1 MQYDSKTR
9 IRKLKLA
16 LLREGG
22 DKRMDASDR
31 ISYLLHEYSDIMIP
45 EPGTSKEDDL
55 RSMLE
60 ELTYYPEFIEEI
72 LDEVYGD
79 QKL

>member
-1 MQYDSKTR
+1 MDDKTR
-9 IRKLKLA
+9 IHKLKLA

-22 DKRMDASDR
+22 DKRMDAAER
-31 ISYLLHEYSDIMIP
+31 ISYLIYEYSDIMSP

-72 LDEVYGD
+72 LVEVYGD
-79 QKL
+79 QNL